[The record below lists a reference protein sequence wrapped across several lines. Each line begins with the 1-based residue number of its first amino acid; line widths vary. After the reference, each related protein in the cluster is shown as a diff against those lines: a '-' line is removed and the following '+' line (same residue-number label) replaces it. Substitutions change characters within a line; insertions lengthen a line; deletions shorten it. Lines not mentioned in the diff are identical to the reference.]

1 MIISVFRKEFDLVDK
16 KLARVELLF
25 YSALSET
32 ERQGSWG
39 TRVCEL
45 YNTSETSKEILK
57 LRQKQ
62 AKEIIWSLQKNVQP
76 FGEKIK
82 RESCS
87 I

>member
-16 KLARVELLF
+16 KHARVELLF
-25 YSALSET
+25 YSALGET

-45 YNTSETSKEILK
+45 YITLETSKEILK

-62 AKEIIWSLQKNVQP
+62 AKEIIWSLHQKNVQP
-76 FGEKIK
+76 FGEKN
-82 RESCS
+82 
-87 I
+87 